1 MVALTSCNMCF
12 TVALPWNLALLR
24 NTDTRRVPCVPK
36 WDCSVQ
42 IAVTGK
48 THFWVIQ
55 ILFRVFV
62 EAFHAELAMD
72 ALSIMLAVIT
82 NASRGV
88 TACLQTNSA
97 TL

>member
-1 MVALTSCNMCF
+1 MVALTSCNMCL
-12 TVALPWNLALLR
+12 TVALPRYLALLR
-24 NTDTRRVPCVPK
+24 NTDTRCVSCVPK

-82 NASRGV
+82 NTSGGV
-88 TACLQTNSA
+88 TACL
-97 TL
+97 

>member
-48 THFWVIQ
+48 TYFWVVQ
-55 ILFRVFV
+55 ILFRIFV

-72 ALSIMLAVIT
+72 ALSVMLAVIT
-82 NASRGV
+82 NTSGGV
-88 TACLQTNSA
+88 TACL
-97 TL
+97 

>member
-1 MVALTSCNMCF
+1 MVALTSCNMCL
-12 TVALPWNLALLR
+12 TVALPRNLALLR
-24 NTDTRRVPCVPK
+24 NTDTRRVSCVPK

-48 THFWVIQ
+48 AYFWVIQ

-62 EAFHAELAMD
+62 EAFHAELTMD

-82 NASRGV
+82 NTSGGV
-88 TACLQTNSA
+88 TACLQINIA